1 VENRLPARSGSDRAG
16 RGADF
21 CKTLTRAGLLLAGER
36 DKPSY
41 WSRDPFR
48 CRTIT
53 CVQLSC

>member
-1 VENRLPARSGSDRAG
+1 VENRLPARSGSDR
-16 RGADF
+16 GADF
-21 CKTLTRAGLLLAGER
+21 CKTLTPAGLLLAGER